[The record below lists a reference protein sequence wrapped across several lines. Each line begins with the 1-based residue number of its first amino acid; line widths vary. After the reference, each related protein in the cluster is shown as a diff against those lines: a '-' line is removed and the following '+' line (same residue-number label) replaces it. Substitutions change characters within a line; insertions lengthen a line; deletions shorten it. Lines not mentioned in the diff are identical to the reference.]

1 MTQRMNRQ
9 IRLIARPKGPVKDSD
24 FKFTEEPVRELNE
37 GEILIK
43 TLYFALDPAQRNWMD
58 DDPNSYLPPIEL
70 GAVVPAVCLGKI
82 VESRHPDF
90 SKGAV
95 IWSWSMEGWQQ
106 YQIADMADPE
116 RLSGLRVLKPDPEI
130 PLSYYLS
137 GCGVTSLTAYFGL
150 TKIGK
155 PRIGETVL
163 ISGAAGAVGSIAG
176 QIAKNI
182 LGCRVVGI
190 DVGKEKCDYLV
201 QTLGFDQAIDAHQS
215 PDMIAAIKNACPQ
228 GVDVFFD
235 NIGGEILDAALMTLN
250 FRARIL
256 MCGRL
261 AAYEKDYKKIPGPH
275 NMWQLVVKNA
285 RIEGFLTHPY
295 LDEYEGATRLI
306 ETWTKSGLLTF
317 REHVVDGLH
326 NTLDAFRSIYTGTS
340 KGRLMVKLADV
351 TDPAD

>member
-1 MTQRMNRQ
+1 M
-9 IRLIARPKGPVKDSD
+9 
-24 FKFTEEPVRELNE
+24 
-37 GEILIK
+37 
-43 TLYFALDPAQRNWMD
+43 
-58 DDPNSYLPPIEL
+58 
-70 GAVVPAVCLGKI
+70 GAVIPAVCLGRI

-90 SKGAV
+90 NPGAV
-95 IWSWSMEGWQQ
+95 TWSWSMAGWQQ
-106 YQIADMADPE
+106 YQIVDMADPLQ
-116 RLSGLRVLKPDPEI
+116 LSGLRVLHPDPQI

-201 QTLGFDQAIDAHQS
+201 QTLGFDQAIDAHRS
-215 PDMIAAIKNACPQ
+215 SDMIAAIKNACPE

-235 NIGGEILDAALMTLN
+235 NIGGETLDAALMTIN
-250 FRARIL
+250 VGARIL

-261 AAYEKDYKKIPGPH
+261 AAYEKDYKSIPGPY
-275 NMWQLVVKNA
+275 NMWQLIVKNA

-295 LDEYEGATRLI
+295 AGEYEGATRLI
-306 ETWTKSGLLTF
+306 ETWTKCGLLKF
-317 REHVVDGLH
+317 REHVVEGLE

-340 KGRLMVKLADV
+340 KGRL
-351 TDPAD
+351 